1 MRAAAITHHHCEV
14 DYGHHQQVER
24 RRAISKQQRIESQGC
39 PDDGGRRRE
48 RGGRVST
55 TLADTAPA
63 ASFGAPLV
71 ELQVP
76 AGVLS
81 LEQKAA
87 MIKGITDVRATK
99 QPSDPARK
107 SFVQIFETADGGF
120 GVNGQVFV
128 PRGK

>member
-1 MRAAAITHHHCEV
+1 MTMIDRPSHDLNAHDGAGMNRRKVLMSAAVAASAAA
-14 DYGHHQQVER
+14 G
-24 RRAISKQQRIESQGC
+24 IS
-39 PDDGGRRRE
+39 PA
-48 RGGRVST
+48 
-55 TLADTAPA
+55 LADTTPS

-76 AGVLS
+76 AGVLT

-87 MIKGITDVRATK
+87 VIKGITDVVFNAMKLTPGPGRF
-99 QPSDPARK
+99 
-107 SFVQIFETADGGF
+107 SFVQIIETAEGGF

>member
-1 MRAAAITHHHCEV
+1 MDTINRSNDDVQPASNGGLNRRAVLMTAAVAASAAA
-14 DYGHHQQVER
+14 G
-24 RRAISKQQRIESQGC
+24 
-39 PDDGGRRRE
+39 
-48 RGGRVST
+48 VST
-55 TLADTAPA
+55 ALADTAPA
-63 ASFGAPLV
+63 VSFGAPLV

-87 MIKGITDVRATK
+87 MIKGITDVVLRATK

-128 PRGK
+128 PRGR

>member
-1 MRAAAITHHHCEV
+1 MDTINRSNDDVQSASNGGLNRRAVLMTAAVAASAAA
-14 DYGHHQQVER
+14 G
-24 RRAISKQQRIESQGC
+24 
-39 PDDGGRRRE
+39 
-48 RGGRVST
+48 VST
-55 TLADTAPA
+55 ALADIAPA

-87 MIKGITDVRATK
+87 MIKGITDVVLGATK

-107 SFVQIFETADGGF
+107 SFVQILETADGGF